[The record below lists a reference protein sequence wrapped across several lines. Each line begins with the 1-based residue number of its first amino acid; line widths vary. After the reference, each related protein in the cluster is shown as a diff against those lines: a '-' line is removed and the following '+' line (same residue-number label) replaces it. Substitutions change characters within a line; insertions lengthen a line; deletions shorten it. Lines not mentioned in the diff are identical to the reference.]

1 MPYRRDVGT
10 RRCRNAAYDISGVHA
25 HGHPDADPQA
35 ITVTPLSV
43 VTRYLRCPNCRS
55 SLTHGDRVLTCNKG
69 HSFDVPRKGP
79 VALLAPRRKSARGD
93 SAKMVAARETFL
105 ASGRYAPI
113 ADEISAAAQ
122 AAVETSLGRP
132 RVVVDLGAGTG
143 QHLAAAVRA
152 LPDAFGIALDAS
164 KAALRRAVSAHPE
177 LAAVTCDVWHEL
189 PLHDTKADLILN
201 AFAPRNGPEIARVLS
216 AHGALI
222 VATPTQRHLHQLVRR
237 LGMLSVSAGKRT
249 HLQAGLSPHFNL
261 VGSRD
266 LEFDMKLDEEAI
278 QMLVAMGP
286 SAHHLNASDVRERLA
301 QPPHGHTTVTVSVVV
316 DTFRPAGQAM
326 P

>member
-1 MPYRRDVGT
+1 MPYRRDVGA
-10 RRCRNAAYDISGVHA
+10 RRCRNAVYDRSGAHA
-25 HGHPDADPQA
+25 HGDPDAYPQA
-35 ITVTPLSV
+35 IEATPLSV

-55 SLTHGDRVLTCNKG
+55 SLTHGDRALTCNKG
-69 HSFDVPRKGP
+69 HSFDVSRKGP
-79 VALLAPRRKSARGD
+79 VVLLAPRRKSARGD

-105 ASGRYAPI
+105 ATGRYAPI
-113 ADEISAAAQ
+113 ADAISAAGQ

-132 RVVVDLGAGTG
+132 QVVVDLGAGTG
-143 QHLAAAVRA
+143 QHLAATLRA
-152 LPDAFGIALDAS
+152 LPGARGIALDAS
-164 KAALRRAVSAHPE
+164 KAALRCAVSAHPE
-177 LAAVTCDVWHEL
+177 IAAVTCDVWHEL
-189 PLHDTKADLILN
+189 PLHDTKADLVLN

-237 LGMLSVSAGKRT
+237 LGMLSVSADKRAR
-249 HLQAGLSPHFNL
+249 LQAGLSPHFDL
-261 VGSRD
+261 AGSRH
-266 LEFDMKLDEEAI
+266 LEFDMLLDDEAI

-286 SAHHLNASDVRERLA
+286 SAHHLNASDVGERLA

-316 DTFRPAGQAM
+316 DTFRPTGRAI